1 MGMAGV
7 FTALADDVS
16 AIWYNPAGPKHYS
29 SIARDMSLE
38 VGALPRVSLL
48 PNEPATAEQ
57 RDYRASSSL
66 KFAAAYWNGLPWG
79 EQMRRTGFGLAYLE
93 PYSNTIFVDS
103 PWNAA
108 DPAPFGDVE
117 LTYRQVS
124 GQMARTVTPSL
135 SLGATLDF
143 VWTDAQCLAFSPCV
157 DHGPAGVGTSAGAL
171 FEIVHSERRIVN
183 VGVVWRSKASLDYES
198 IPASGLGSVLESY
211 VPDRPMSVS
220 FGMSA
225 QVPASWAALK
235 ANVVVEHT
243 AWDAAAENRLSLTDY
258 TALGISGEAILARD
272 EGVSVALRTGART
285 AVPREGD
292 APEVTS
298 LAVGLGYGFSRRHM
312 FDVALESR
320 HSAGQQVMLWSVSY
334 SLQY

>member
-16 AIWYNPAGPKHYS
+16 AIWYNPAGPKHYEG
-29 SIARDMSLE
+29 IARDMTLE
-38 VGALPRVSLL
+38 VGALPQVSLA
-48 PNEPATAEQ
+48 PNEPVTGEQ
-57 RDYRASSSL
+57 RDLGARARI
-66 KFAAAYWNGLPWG
+66 KFAAAYWNDLPWS
-79 EQMRRTGFGLAYLE
+79 EQTRRTGFGLAYLA
-93 PYSNTIFVDS
+93 PYSNKIFVDS
-103 PWNAA
+103 LWNSA

-143 VWTDAQCLAFSPCV
+143 VWTEAECLAFSPCV
-157 DHGPAGVGTSAGAL
+157 DHGPAGVGTSVGAL

-211 VPDRPMSVS
+211 VPDRPMNVS
-220 FGMSA
+220 LGVSA
-225 QVPASWAALK
+225 QAPAAWAALK

-243 AWDAAAENRLSLTDY
+243 AWGAAAEDRLSLTDY

-285 AVPREGD
+285 AMSRTGD
-292 APEVTS
+292 GPDVTS
-298 LAVGLGYGFSRRHM
+298 LAIGMGYGFSRRHM
-312 FDVALESR
+312 LDVALESR
-320 HSAGQQVMLWSVSY
+320 HSTGQPVMLWSVSY